1 VERRTLLRGAGGL
14 VVLGGAVA
22 LPGAA
27 DAADGRRIFGW
38 ERFGGFVGPGTDP
51 LAAPRL
57 AVYSD
62 GLGVADATRSM
73 WLSGRVKAEIQH
85 RAVDVL
91 SHPANL
97 RRRRGAPVIV
107 DAPQTRFTTGRST
120 GVVDALEEYRGHHA
134 YPKPLYDLLD
144 AAAALREQVLNNG
157 KLFRPAAVRLVVV
170 RLDEPDHDEP
180 PSVVVKPWP
189 VGVTIP
195 PIDDNGR
202 TGQADVRGAAARRVM
217 AAMTGTWQVFRT
229 RRGTVLQAARRYLL
243 PDE

>member
-1 VERRTLLRGAGGL
+1 MWGAGGL
-14 VVLGGAVA
+14 AVLSSAVA

-27 DAADGRRIFGW
+27 DAADGRRVFGW
-38 ERFGGFVGPGTDP
+38 ERFGGFVAPGTDP

-62 GLGVADATRSM
+62 GLAVADATRSV
-73 WLSGRVKAEIQH
+73 WLSGRVTAEIRN

-97 RRRRGAPVIV
+97 HRRSDVPIIV
-107 DAPQTRFTTGRST
+107 DAPQTRFTAGRHT
-120 GVVDALEEYRGHHA
+120 GVIDALEEYRGHHA

-144 AAAALREQVLNNG
+144 DATALRQRVLDNG

-170 RLDEPDHDEP
+170 RLDAPL

-189 VGVTIP
+189 VGVAVP
-195 PIDDNGR
+195 PIEANAR
-202 TGQADVRGAAARRVM
+202 TGQANVHGAAARRVI
-217 AAMTGTWQVFRT
+217 AGIGLPPSGTWQTFRT
-229 RRGTVLQAARRYLL
+229 RKGAALQAAWRYLL